1 MQVKYLA
8 AAIAALSTTAAF
20 ATPLDTQTAVVAADH
35 VVYIGGASAQKVALD
50 TLMHTNGRVFTTGA
64 DVVKITGP
72 NSSIGYLGVGV
83 SDSQNLLVIYN
94 STNGSAAGLN
104 QLLSVNTAGVPS
116 TYEAE
121 ANVLALTGS
130 NNSCSTVG
138 GSSGAY
144 SATCTGAAI
153 HEIDMALSDV
163 FANEFGSSG
172 SLCKATGSGCPA
184 PSYLGLSSIKSA
196 VTLPAAAKST
206 GLEGFGI
213 IVNANLYNDLLAQ
226 NVAEGLLSSTCSTH
240 TAVNGATGA
249 AIATTADC
257 QPSIRSRDYAE
268 LVTKGANGW
277 DASVLLGGLPPAA
290 LDIGVHR
297 RDELSGT
304 QAASNIFFLNNI
316 CGSVGYK
323 GSQVPARALTDDIP
337 ASAGVNAAVKYYEET
352 ATGNVETNVGN
363 EAGYGIGVVSTGE
376 KDAIDDATRKY
387 WFVKIDNVSP
397 NVYNGAYDST
407 HKKTLLNGSYTFA
420 TEMAAYVR
428 TSVSGLANTVTKAVA
443 NGMSDS
449 VLTPAGLNGIGFLDQ
464 YPLGWT
470 NTGVVQAKYSRGGNN
485 CAPLH

>member
-20 ATPLDTQTAVVAADH
+20 AVPAANFAQTAVVAADH
-35 VVYIGGASAQKVALD
+35 VVYIGGASAQKAALD
-50 TLMHTNGRVFTTGA
+50 TLMHTSGRVFTTGA

-72 NSSIGYLGVGV
+72 NGSIGYLGVGA
-83 SDSQNLLVIYN
+83 SDSANLLVIYN
-94 STNGSAAGLN
+94 SSNGSAAGLN
-104 QLLSVNTAGVPS
+104 QLLSTGTPA
-116 TYEAE
+116 EAE
-121 ANVLALTGS
+121 ANVLALTGT

-138 GSSGAY
+138 GTSGAY
-144 SATCTGAAI
+144 SATCTGAAV

-163 FANEFGSSG
+163 YANEFGSSG
-172 SLCKATGSGCPA
+172 ALCKTTGPGCPA
-184 PSYLGLSSIKSA
+184 TSYLGLTGIKSA
-196 VTLPAAAKST
+196 VTLPTAAKST

-226 NVAEGLLSSTCSTH
+226 NVAEGLLASSCSTH

-257 QPSIRSRDYAE
+257 QPSIRSRDYGVLA
-268 LVTKGANGW
+268 LKGANSW

-304 QAASNIFFLNNI
+304 QAASNIFFLNNV
-316 CGSVGYK
+316 CGSLGYFGK
-323 GSQVPARALTDDIP
+323 LVPARAGTDDIP
-337 ASAGVNAAVKYYEET
+337 ASAGTNAAVKYYEET
-352 ATGNVETNVGN
+352 STGNVETNVGN
-363 EAGYGIGVVSTGE
+363 EAGYGIGVVSTAE
-376 KDAIDDATRKY
+376 KDAIDDTTKKY

-397 NVYNGAYDST
+397 NAYAGAYDST
-407 HKKTLLNGSYTFA
+407 HKKTLLNGSYIFA

-428 TSVSGLANTVTKAVA
+428 TSVSGLADTVTKAVA

-449 VLTPAGLNGIGFLDQ
+449 ALTTSGLNGIGFLDQ
-464 YPLGWT
+464 PLNWT
-470 NTGVVQAKYSRGGNN
+470 STQTVQAKLSRGGNN